1 MVLSSE
7 DDFGDTLKAFVHMGL
22 DKSWV
27 FGLSQNLK
35 EIFIGEEEESGKN
48 ESLLLKVVVQFL
60 LNCIKPPVCLFEV
73 LSDTFFIS

>member
-1 MVLSSE
+1 
-7 DDFGDTLKAFVHMGL
+7 MGL
-22 DKSWV
+22 DKPWI

-60 LNCIKPPVCLFEV
+60 LNLIKPPVCLLEV
-73 LSDTFFIS
+73 LSDAFFFG